1 MILRCEDPSFR
12 WAASIKSI
20 YSTKPLDVCS
30 QNGHLTSTL
39 ATVFHIQNRTFH
51 TAINILNTRPK
62 KASASGVGFLLS
74 LIYV

>member
-1 MILRCEDPSFR
+1 MVICSDDYPKVLFIQQSPG
-12 WAASIKSI
+12 
-20 YSTKPLDVCS
+20 DVCS

-62 KASASGVGFLLS
+62 KTSIDVFSYYWYRGRDLNP
-74 LIYV
+74 